1 MDRVS
6 SSLIMVACVW
16 MSMFGHSTE
25 MKLPLHRVVVCWLVK
40 QSKLKLLRASLNF
53 LLVFL
58 LIKVFDKEKF
68 VLLDNNLI
76 IVYSIPQQLLSVV
89 NFLSNG

>member
-16 MSMFGHSTE
+16 MSMFEHLTE
-25 MKLPLHRVVVCWLVK
+25 MKLPLYRVVVCWLVK

-68 VLLDNNLI
+68 VLLDNKLI

>member
-25 MKLPLHRVVVCWLVK
+25 MKLPLYRVVVCWLVK
-40 QSKLKLLRASLNF
+40 QSKLKLLRASLI
-53 LLVFL
+53 
-58 LIKVFDKEKF
+58 IKVFDKEKF
-68 VLLDNNLI
+68 VLLDNKLI
-76 IVYSIPQQLLSVV
+76 IVYSIPRQLLSVV